1 MGIALKPAGDNQRF
15 MKILLDFFPIALF
28 FAAFKY
34 QDIYL
39 ATAVL
44 MVATVVQSAVLY
56 ALERRLQT
64 LQKVTLVL
72 ILVFGSLTL
81 ALHDDRFIKWKPTV
95 LYTAMA
101 LVLGL
106 SQWRWERNFLRSML
120 GSQIALPDTVWVRL
134 TYAWVAYFVFMAA
147 SNALVALLF
156 STETWVNFKLWG
168 YALPL
173 AMGVG
178 TAVYIARHL
187 QPTENTHE

>member
-1 MGIALKPAGDNQRF
+1 

-44 MVATVVQSAVLY
+44 MAATVVQSAVLY
-56 ALERRLQT
+56 AMERRLQT
-64 LQKVTLVL
+64 MQKATLAL

-101 LVLGL
+101 LALWL
-106 SQWRWERNFLRSML
+106 SQARWDKMFLKSML
-120 GSQIALPDTVWVRL
+120 GSQLALPDAVWRTL
-134 TYAWVAYFVFMAA
+134 THAWVAYFFFMATT
-147 SNALVALLF
+147 NAFVAVYF
-156 STETWVNFKLWG
+156 STEAWVDFKLWG
-168 YALPL
+168 YVFPVAFLL
-173 AMGVG
+173 AQGL
-178 TAVYIARHL
+178 YIARHM
-187 QPTENTHE
+187 QATDEKSHE

>member
-1 MGIALKPAGDNQRF
+1 

-56 ALERRLQT
+56 AMERRLQT
-64 LQKVTLVL
+64 MQKATLGL

-101 LVLGL
+101 LALWL
-106 SQWRWERNFLRSML
+106 SQARWDKIFLKSML
-120 GSQIALPDTVWVRL
+120 GSQLALPDAVWRTL
-134 TYAWVAYFVFMAA
+134 THAWVAYFFFMAA
-147 SNALVALLF
+147 TNAFVAVYF
-156 STETWVNFKLWG
+156 STEAWVDFKLWG
-168 YALPL
+168 YVFPVAFLL
-173 AMGVG
+173 AQGL
-178 TAVYIARHL
+178 YIARHM
-187 QPTENTHE
+187 QATDEKSHE